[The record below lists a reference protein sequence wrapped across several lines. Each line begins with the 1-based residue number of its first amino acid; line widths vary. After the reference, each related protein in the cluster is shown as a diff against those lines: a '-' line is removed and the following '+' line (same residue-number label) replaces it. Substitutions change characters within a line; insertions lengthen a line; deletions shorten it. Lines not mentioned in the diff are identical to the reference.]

1 MEGITE
7 REVMLNKVIR
17 VFLAV
22 AIVVVAM
29 QSVSVA
35 AQPAFTEIVVT
46 DMHCNACAKKIARKL
61 YLLKGVKEVRAELK
75 SNTAY
80 VVAQKDQN
88 ISPKAIWEAVE
99 KAGFKVVK
107 LNGPAGLFKSKP
119 GI

>member
-1 MEGITE
+1 MFTRI
-7 REVMLNKVIR
+7 IR

-22 AIVVVAM
+22 AIIAIAM
-29 QSVSVA
+29 QTAVATA
-35 AQPAFTEIVVT
+35 AQPAFTEVVVT
-46 DMHCNACAKKIARKL
+46 NMHCDACAKKIAGKL

-80 VVAQKDQN
+80 VVSQQNKN

-107 LNGPAGLFKSKP
+107 LNGPAGLFKTKP
-119 GI
+119 EI